1 MTPVVVQAAAVVVAT
16 AGTEDM
22 AGVAKTHRA
31 YLLGNIDPVL
41 SALRRRQED
50 PLHWVAQ
57 GMPVVQARPAPL
69 LRTIDCTE
77 DLCIAGALVGLH
89 LA

>member
-1 MTPVVVQAAAVVVAT
+1 MTPVAVQAAAVVVTT

-22 AGVAKTHRA
+22 AGEANTHQA
-31 YLLGNIDPVL
+31 YLLGDMDPVL
-41 SALRRRQED
+41 SALRKRQED

-57 GMPVVQARPAPL
+57 DMPVVQAHPAL
-69 LRTIDCTE
+69 SLRTFDCTE
-77 DLCIAGALVGLH
+77 DLCIAAALEGLH